1 MYGPPWSPTCEKQCN
16 LRPCLSF
23 SEAAGAGS
31 RSPRKGLIYGVLRLS
46 GRIHVVE
53 PSEHQVIFDN
63 VRDRGDPQSKA
74 SINELMSVLG
84 SVGPW
89 MLLEDL
95 GASAKDLNIALWF
108 VFGNV
113 QQRYRSIEAESLY
126 ETCDRMPESRPLRA
140 TFWPS
145 RRPILRS
152 VQWLANRGR
161 KGGGRARVGA
171 LCQ

>member
-95 GASAKDLNIALWF
+95 ARPPGRRVRAVSD
-108 VFGNV
+108 
-113 QQRYRSIEAESLY
+113 EESTGCYGVL
-126 ETCDRMPESRPLRA
+126 RPAPLVGRFCARQGGPSPSEVGLR
-140 TFWPS
+140 
-145 RRPILRS
+145 
-152 VQWLANRGR
+152 
-161 KGGGRARVGA
+161 
-171 LCQ
+171 